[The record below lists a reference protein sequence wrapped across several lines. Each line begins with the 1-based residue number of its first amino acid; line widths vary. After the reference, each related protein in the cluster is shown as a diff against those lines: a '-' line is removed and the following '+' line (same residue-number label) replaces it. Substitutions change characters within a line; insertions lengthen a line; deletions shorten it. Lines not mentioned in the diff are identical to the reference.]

1 MLLPWKW
8 NLRQDLIIVHIS
20 QHVGLMNDQSNEVS
34 IGIMKKTTSMT
45 ELQPLYLASYYSNA
59 RKKYVRN

>member
-20 QHVGLMNDQSNEVS
+20 QHVGLMNDKSNEAS
-34 IGIMKKTTSMT
+34 IGIMKKP
-45 ELQPLYLASYYSNA
+45 QA
-59 RKKYVRN
+59 